1 MSKESLA
8 TTLQQWEQLIAA
20 GEADP
25 AEWSHLQGYRREL
38 QELLENAR
46 QLSVRQDA
54 LNAAKQQVTRDLDT
68 VKERGREL
76 ASLLRMG
83 AHSVYGRR
91 SPKLREFGLRPRKG
105 KNTGAD
111 GEQPAE

>member
-20 GEADP
+20 GKDDWEG
-25 AEWSHLQGYRREL
+25 WGQLQKYRDEL
-38 QELLENAR
+38 QELLGNAR
-46 QLSVRQDA
+46 ELSVRQDA
-54 LNAAKQQVTRDLDT
+54 LNAMKQQVTRDLDT
-68 VKERGREL
+68 TKERGREL

-83 AHSVYGRR
+83 AHTVYGRR
-91 SPKLREFGLRPRKG
+91 SPKLRKFGLLPRKG
-105 KNTGAD
+105 EETGVD